1 MPSRFKAFRRDR
13 ISKPILAKMRQV
25 LPPLSD
31 TEQDALEAGTVG
43 WDAELFSGKPDW
55 NKLLTFPCT
64 ELSAEEKAFIDGP
77 VEELCEMLDDWSIN
91 TQSKALPDEVWAFF
105 KAQGFFSMIIPK
117 RYGGLEFSAYA
128 HSQVVMKI
136 ASRSIAAAVTVM
148 VPNSLGPA
156 ELLMS
161 YGTETQKDY
170 YLPRLASGD
179 EIPCFALTGPFSGS
193 DAANMPDF
201 GVVCYGEF
209 EGEKTLGLKVTWS
222 KRYITLSPIAT
233 LLGLAFKAH
242 DPDRLLGDKEDLGIT
257 LALIPTSTPG
267 VITGYRHYPCRQ
279 AFLNGPTEGQEVFI
293 PMDWIIG
300 GQARIGQGWR
310 MLMEALSAGRS
321 ISLPSLSSGAA
332 KLCAASAGAY
342 ARVRKQFGVPI
353 AKFEGIEEALAP
365 IAANSYMLQAAR
377 HLTSSLVDQG
387 QKPAVISAILKYH
400 ATSRMRESL
409 NLAMDIHGGKAIC
422 DGPNNYLANVYYSL
436 PVSITVEGANILTRN
451 MIIFG
456 QGAIRCHPWLEKEI
470 RAAHNP
476 DQQQGLED
484 FDNALFGHLCWHAKN
499 FGRAFWHNFSGGYF
513 AAKPNVSSTH
523 KYYRH
528 LSRVSASLAVVTDVT
543 LMLLG
548 GKFKFKESLSAR
560 FGDVLSEMYLM
571 SSVLKQFHD
580 QGSPSQDLPVVR
592 WCCLRGLHNIQE
604 ALQQI
609 LDNYPSKPIAWFLR
623 RLIFPWGRRFLPPS
637 DRLTHQVAEL
647 MQQPGTTRVRLCEGI
662 FIGSSDDQPLRRL
675 ESALEAVITA
685 EKIEPKMTGLN
696 RKMDMPSRI
705 KAALEQGLISE
716 ADAGQLQRA
725 EDLSAAIIAVDAFPP
740 GTLN

>member
-1 MPSRFKAFRRDR
+1 MPNPLQSFRRDR

-25 LPPLSD
+25 LPPLSA

-64 ELSAEEKAFIDGP
+64 ELSTEELAFLDGP
-77 VEELCEMLDDWSIN
+77 VEQLCDMLDDWSIN
-91 TQSKALPDEVWAFF
+91 TNSKALPAEVWDFF
-105 KAQGFFSMIIPK
+105 REKGFFSIIIPK
-117 RYGGLEFSAYA
+117 QYGGLEFSAYA

-136 ASRSIAAAVTVM
+136 ASRSIACAVTVM

-161 YGTETQKDY
+161 YGTEAQKDY
-170 YLPRLASGD
+170 YLPRLASAE

-201 GVVCYGEF
+201 GVVCYDQF
-209 EGEKTLGLKVTWS
+209 EGKKTLGMKVTWS

-233 LLGLAFKAH
+233 LLGLAFKAI
-242 DPDRLLGDKEDLGIT
+242 DPDHLLGEQEELGIT
-257 LALIPTSTPG
+257 LALIPTNTPG

-279 AFLNGPTEGQEVFI
+279 AFLNGPTQGHEVFI
-293 PMDWIIG
+293 PMDWVIG
-300 GQARIGQGWR
+300 GQDRLGQGWR

-321 ISLPSLSSGAA
+321 ISLPSLSTGAV
-332 KLCAASAGAY
+332 KLCAATSSAY

-353 AKFEGIEEALAP
+353 AKFEGIEEALGP
-365 IAANSYMLQAAR
+365 IAANCYMLEAAR

-400 ATSRMRESL
+400 ATSRMRESV

-436 PVSITVEGANILTRN
+436 PVSITVEGANILTRS

-456 QGAIRCHPWLEKEI
+456 QGALRCHPWLETEI
-470 RAAHNP
+470 RATHNA

-484 FDNALFGHLCWHAKN
+484 FDRALFGHLGWHAKN
-499 FGRAFWHNFSGGYF
+499 FGRAFWHNLTGGYF
-513 AAKPNVSSTH
+513 ASTPDVKHTH

-528 LSRVSASLAVVTDVT
+528 LSRVSASLAVLTDVT

-571 SSVLKQFHD
+571 SSVLKRFHD
-580 QGSPSQDLPVVR
+580 QDAPEEDLAIVR

-609 LDNYPSKPIAWFLR
+609 LDNYPSKAVAWCLR

-637 DRLTHQVAEL
+637 DRLTHQVAKL
-647 MQQPGTTRVRLCEGI
+647 IQQPGAMRSHLCSGI
-662 FIGSSDDQPLRRL
+662 YRGKNSDAPLQRL
-675 ESALEAVITA
+675 EEALSAVIAA
-685 EKIEPKMTGLN
+685 EKIEPKLASVN
-696 RKMDMPSRI
+696 RKMAPQERI
-705 KAALEQGLISE
+705 NAALEQQLISTS
-716 ADAGQLQRA
+716 DAEQLQQA
-725 EDLSAAIIAVDAFPP
+725 AALSAAVIAVDAFPP
-740 GTLN
+740 GALD

>member
-1 MPSRFKAFRRDR
+1 MVNSLKAFRRDR
-13 ISKPILAKMRQV
+13 ISRPILNKMRKV
-25 LPPLSD
+25 LPPLSE

-55 NKLLTFPCT
+55 DKLLTFPCT
-64 ELSAEEKAFIDGP
+64 ELSAEERAFIDGP
-77 VEELCEMLDDWSIN
+77 VEQLCDMLDDWSIN
-91 TQSKALPDEVWAFF
+91 TQSKSLPDEVWAFF
-105 KAQGFFSMIIPK
+105 KEKGFFSMIIPK

-161 YGTETQKDY
+161 YGTEIQKDY
-170 YLPRLASGD
+170 YLPRLASAE

-201 GVVCYGEF
+201 GVVCYEEF
-209 EGEKTLGLKVTWS
+209 EGEKTLGLKVTWR

-233 LLGLAFKAH
+233 LLGLAFKAT
-242 DPDRLLGDKEDLGIT
+242 DPDHLLGDKEDLGIT
-257 LALIPTSTPG
+257 LALIPTNTPG
-267 VITGYRHYPCRQ
+267 VITGHRHYPCRQ
-279 AFLNGPTEGQEVFI
+279 AFLNGPTQGNEVFI

-321 ISLPSLSSGAA
+321 ISLPSLSTGAA
-332 KLCAASAGAY
+332 KLCAATSSAY

-353 AKFEGIEEALAP
+353 AKFEGIEEALGP
-365 IAANSYMLQAAR
+365 IAANCYMLEAAR

-400 ATSRMRESL
+400 ATSRMRESVGL
-409 NLAMDIHGGKAIC
+409 SMDIHGGKAIC

-436 PVSITVEGANILTRN
+436 PVSITVEGANILTRS

-476 DQQQGLED
+476 DHKQGLED
-484 FDNALFGHLCWHAKN
+484 FDKALFGHLGWHAIN
-499 FGRAFWHNFSGGYF
+499 FGRALWHNLSGGYF
-513 AAKPNVSSTH
+513 ASTPNVKHTH

-528 LSRVSASLAVVTDVT
+528 LSRVSASLAVLTDVT

-571 SSVLKQFHD
+571 SSVLKQHYD
-580 QGSPSQDLPVVR
+580 QGSPSQDLPIVR

-609 LDNYPSKPIAWFLR
+609 LDNYPSRSIAWFLR

-637 DRLTHQVAEL
+637 DRLTHEVAEL
-647 MQQPGTTRVRLCEGI
+647 IQQPGSMRSRLCEGI
-662 FIGSSDDQPLRRL
+662 YTGSNNDAPLYRL
-675 ESALEAVITA
+675 EEALQAVIAA
-685 EKIEPKMTGLN
+685 EQIEPKLASLS
-696 RKMDMPSRI
+696 RKMDTQTRI
-705 KAALEQGLISE
+705 EKGLEQNLITDK
-716 ADAGQLQRA
+716 DAEQLQLA
-725 EDLSAAIIAVDAFPP
+725 EDLSAAVIAVDAFPP
-740 GTLN
+740 GALD